1 MRGQN
6 KRTPPTVRVDGA
18 HYHEQETP
26 VIDMQDTPAVRP
38 EARALRE
45 FADLLDANPDLRC
58 TDHIASAHCVPSLDH
73 ADQLRARLG
82 GMWRVERAGDITF
95 VRRIGPVEIR
105 LLVAEPALGR
115 VA

>member
-1 MRGQN
+1 MTAQN
-6 KRTPPTVRVDGA
+6 ADDPSVQAGA
-18 HYHEQETP
+18 VLNHGQETP
-26 VIDMQDTPAVRP
+26 VLDTDSTPAARP
-38 EARALRE
+38 EAAALRE

-58 TDHIASAHCVPSLDH
+58 TDHIASAHCVRSLDD

-105 LLVAEPALGR
+105 ILVAEPVLSR